1 MSVRVRLAQ
10 LDDSQMAIIHLL
22 TPEYPPAIGGV
33 GDYAR
38 QVAQGLAEAGD
49 DAHVWC
55 PGENGRESL
64 AGQVRVH
71 RTLGTFSA
79 EDLRRTD
86 AGLNA
91 FPLPRRIL
99 VQWVPHGYGRRAMNL
114 PFCLWLRRRAATGDR
129 IELMVHEPYL
139 EFAGTWRQKA
149 AAAVHRVMTVV
160 LLRAADRVWMSIPAW
175 QPRLQPYAL
184 GRVVPFAWLPI
195 PSALDEPS
203 FDAVTRLRAALGA
216 DRARLIGHVGTYGSL
231 VSTLLDALLPDLLRD
246 VPDAR
251 LVLIG
256 EKSGSYAAGFL
267 DRHPELRDRIIAT
280 GFVEPAHIG
289 THVAACDVLIQP
301 YPDGVSARRT
311 TTMAGLFLGVPVV
324 TTSGHLTEPFWERSQ
339 TVRLAE
345 VGDWRAFNAHVLRLI
360 AAPEE
365 RRRMSSDARRYYDEH
380 FDVRH
385 TISVLRSAA

>member
-1 MSVRVRLAQ
+1 
-10 LDDSQMAIIHLL
+10 MAVIHLL

-49 DAHVWC
+49 DVHVWC

-71 RTLGTFSA
+71 RTFGTFSA

-91 FPLPRRIL
+91 FPSPRRIL

-246 VPDAR
+246 IPDAR

-345 VGDWRAFNAHVLRLI
+345 VGDWRAFNAHVSRLI

-365 RRRMSSDARRYYDEH
+365 RRRLSNDARRYYDEH

>member
-1 MSVRVRLAQ
+1 
-10 LDDSQMAIIHLL
+10 MAIIHLL
-22 TPEYPPAIGGV
+22 TPEYPPAVGGV

-38 QVAQGLAEAGD
+38 QVAQGLAQAGD
-49 DAHVWC
+49 EVHVWC
-55 PGENGRESL
+55 PGESAGES
-64 AGQVRVH
+64 GQVSVH

-79 EDLRRTD
+79 GDLQRTG
-86 AGLNA
+86 AGLDA
-91 FPLPRRIL
+91 FPSPRRIL

-114 PFCLWLRRRAATGDR
+114 PFCLWLRRRAAAGDR

-139 EFAGTWRQKA
+139 EFAGTWRQRA
-149 AAAVHRVMTVV
+149 AAAVHRLMTVV
-160 LLRAADRVWMSIPAW
+160 LLRTADRVWMSIPAW

-195 PSALDEPS
+195 PSALHEPPS
-203 FDAVTRLRAALGA
+203 DAVMRLRAALGA
-216 DRARLIGHVGTYGSL
+216 DRSRLIGHVGTYGSL
-231 VSTLLDALLPDLLRD
+231 VSTLLDALLPDLLQT

-256 EKSGSYAAGFL
+256 EKSGSYAAGL
-267 DRHPELRDRIIAT
+267 LERHPGLRDRIITT
-280 GFVEPAHIG
+280 GFVDPAQIG
-289 THVAACDVLIQP
+289 THVAACDVLVQP

-324 TTSGHLTEPFWERSQ
+324 TTSGHLTEPFWERSHA
-339 TVRLAE
+339 VRLAP
-345 VGDWRAFNAHVLRLI
+345 VGDWRAFNAHVARLLSF
-360 AAPEE
+360 PDE
-365 RRRMSSDARRYYDEH
+365 RRTLSCDARRYYDEH